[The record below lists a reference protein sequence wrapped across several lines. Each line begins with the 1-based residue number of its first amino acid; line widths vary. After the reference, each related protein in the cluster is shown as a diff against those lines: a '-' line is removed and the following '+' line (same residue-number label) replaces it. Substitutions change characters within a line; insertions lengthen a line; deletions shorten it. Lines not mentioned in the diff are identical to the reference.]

1 MYWDFKQNVL
11 YVSIDEFKLYYVM
24 LERSVN
30 EGSQYKHCIISV
42 NTFTRNNSNRTN
54 TCVILRWQYL

>member
-1 MYWDFKQNVL
+1 MYWDFQQNVL

-30 EGSQYKHCIISV
+30 EGSQCKHCIIV
-42 NTFTRNNSNRTN
+42 LTHLQEI
-54 TCVILRWQYL
+54 ILIE